1 MFNPISCGMCI
12 SRITTRLNGYDP
24 RKMVKQC
31 AWLTLNNGKG
41 GKEFKKCL
49 EKKIRQTR
57 QDVTHPDQV
66 VEEIWQQLKKKC
78 SG

>member
-1 MFNPISCGMCI
+1 
-12 SRITTRLNGYDP
+12 
-24 RKMVKQC
+24 MVKQC